1 MSLESRLA
9 KLEQR
14 RMQTGYDPERDGPM
28 TIILREGDP
37 DPVLP
42 PGHKPRII
50 LDFRGRDTADIPG
63 PGVTHLRFPP
73 EDADA

>member
-1 MSLESRLA
+1 VSIESRLS
-9 KLEQR
+9 KLETLR
-14 RMQTGYDPERDGPM
+14 TQTGYDPARDGPM

-37 DPVLP
+37 DPVLR
-42 PGHKPRII
+42 PGCRPRII
-50 LDFRGRDTADIPG
+50 LDFRGRETADI